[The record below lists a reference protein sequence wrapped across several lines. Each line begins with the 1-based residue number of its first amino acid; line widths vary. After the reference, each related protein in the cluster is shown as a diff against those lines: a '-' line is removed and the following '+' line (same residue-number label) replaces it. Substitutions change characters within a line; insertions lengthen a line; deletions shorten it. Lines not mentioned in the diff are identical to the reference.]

1 MFLSACQAADPNS
14 LVPPELKE
22 MSYETGLSHLYKVL
36 TGWRG
41 QGLVSGGWEI
51 SPPSGNVGEGNGNPL
66 HYSCLENPVDTGAW
80 WATAGVAQSRT
91 GLKRLRSTSKAAVY
105 LV

>member
-22 MSYETGLSHLYKVL
+22 MSYETGLTHLYKVL

-41 QGLVSGGWEI
+41 
-51 SPPSGNVGEGNGNPL
+51 
-66 HYSCLENPVDTGAW
+66 
-80 WATAGVAQSRT
+80 
-91 GLKRLRSTSKAAVY
+91 
-105 LV
+105 

>member
-80 WATAGVAQSRT
+80 WAALHRVKELDTT
-91 GLKRLRSTSKAAVY
+91 ERLNCTELMTV
-105 LV
+105 